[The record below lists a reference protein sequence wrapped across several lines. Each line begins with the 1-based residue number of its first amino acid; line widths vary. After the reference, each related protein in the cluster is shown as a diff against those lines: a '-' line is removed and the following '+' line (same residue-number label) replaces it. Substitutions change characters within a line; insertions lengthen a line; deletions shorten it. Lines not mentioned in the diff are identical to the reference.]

1 MRLVRSHR
9 FKFPYPKDA
18 KLSYDTRPNSWEQKR
33 LFTGSQ
39 AYVVVQTTHWTYS
52 ISRNS
57 CYVSPSNPT
66 IMAVKL
72 VVWTQLLIQRHGSL
86 WLCVIH
92 CNSKLGTSCCLLFRS
107 GWAKAV
113 VSSISLFRRSCPIR
127 IDSLNFYQ
135 HHGCESWAL
144 CHMMHPWKALES
156 FNVKPPDFRH
166 FKPNH
171 PICCSHMQATTVQS
185 KASHYH
191 PIKPSRFWIIWCLQ
205 ISYTWFHAES
215 LKTKPSTILQPTNPQ
230 IPPKAHQIPAFLWLE
245 HL

>member
-1 MRLVRSHR
+1 ML
-9 FKFPYPKDA
+9 
-18 KLSYDTRPNSWEQKR
+18 Q
-33 LFTGSQ
+33 
-39 AYVVVQTTHWTYS
+39 
-52 ISRNS
+52 
-57 CYVSPSNPT
+57 YVSPSNPT
-66 IMAVKL
+66 IMAVQL

-127 IDSLNFYQ
+127 IGSLNFYQ

-156 FNVKPPDFRH
+156 FKVKPPDFRH

-185 KASHYH
+185 KTSHYH

-230 IPPKAHQIPAFLWLE
+230 IPSNPCFFVVGTSLRRPVGGLFAPTVVSLSFGLCRGVGETRSGKVERDAVAHWDRLE
-245 HL
+245 PW